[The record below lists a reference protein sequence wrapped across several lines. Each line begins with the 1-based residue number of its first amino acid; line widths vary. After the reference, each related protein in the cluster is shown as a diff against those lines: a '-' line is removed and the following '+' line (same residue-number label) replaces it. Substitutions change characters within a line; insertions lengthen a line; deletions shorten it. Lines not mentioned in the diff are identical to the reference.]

1 MMLPFQILLKPPFLK
16 GCDELPT
23 HHDDLRPF

>member
-23 HHDDLRPF
+23 QHDDLRPF